1 MFFYKITVMKTVAM
15 LLAGGEG
22 SRLTVLSEQRAKP
35 AVPFAG
41 KFRIIDFTISN
52 CVNSGVYT
60 VGVLTQYRPHS
71 LADHIGIGKPWNL
84 DRSRGGIRVLP
95 PFQER
100 GGQHWY
106 AGTADAI
113 YQNLGFIKNNNADLV
128 IILSGD
134 HIYKMDYQEMIQA
147 HIDKGADLTVAVM
160 PVPIE
165 ETHRFGIMS
174 IDEDYRVTEFT
185 EKPKDRDKGNLASMG
200 IYVFNADVLEKRIS
214 AAPGEKTDFGKHIIP
229 DMVNGGDKVFAYRY
243 EGYWVDVG
251 TIDSYWATNLALLCD
266 DPGLDLYSSNFPIMT
281 LSEERPAVKVGP
293 QAKVIN
299 SMVSNGCVVCGT
311 VIHSVLSPGVY
322 VSPGAVVKDCV
333 IMNDTWIGPGA
344 YLDKLVVDKRAMI
357 GAGAVVG
364 TGDCSIVN
372 EKAPDKLFAGITVI
386 GKGAIIPERAKIG
399 RNVLIGMDR
408 NENDYPEDGVVADG
422 MTI

>member
-1 MFFYKITVMKTVAM
+1 MKTVAM

-22 SRLTVLSEQRAKP
+22 SRLTVLSEKRAKP

-113 YQNLGFIKNNNADLV
+113 YQNLSFIRNQNADLV
-128 IILSGD
+128 LILSGD
-134 HIYKMDYQEMIQA
+134 HIYKMDYQAMIQA
-147 HIDKGADLTVAVM
+147 HLDKGADLTVAVM

-165 ETHRFGIMS
+165 ETHRFGIMVL
-174 IDEDYRVTEFT
+174 DGEQRVTEFY
-185 EKPKDRDKGNLASMG
+185 EKPKERDKGNLASMG
-200 IYVFNADVLEKRIS
+200 IYIFNADILEKRIS
-214 AAPGEKTDFGKHIIP
+214 EAPGEKVDFGKHIIP
-229 DMVNGGDKVFAYRY
+229 DMVARGDRVYGYRF

-251 TIDSYWATNLALLCD
+251 TVDSYWATNLALLGD
-266 DPGLDLYSSNFPIMT
+266 NPGLDLYSNDFPIMT

-293 QAKVIN
+293 QAKVTN
-299 SMVSNGCVVCGT
+299 SMISNGCVICGT
-311 VIHSVLSPGVY
+311 VINSVLSPGVY
-322 VSPGAVVKDCV
+322 VSPGAVVKDSV
-333 IMNDTWIGPGA
+333 IMNDAWVGPGA
-344 YLDKLVVDKRAMI
+344 SLDKLVVDKRVRI
-357 GAGAVVG
+357 GSGAIVG
-364 TGDCSIVN
+364 TGDCSVAN
-372 EKAPDKLFAGITVI
+372 EAAPDKLFAGITVI
-386 GKGAIIPERAKIG
+386 GKGSIVPAGANIG
-399 RNVLIGMDR
+399 RNVLIGIDK
-408 NENDYPEDGVVADG
+408 NESDYPADGVVADG
-422 MTI
+422 KSI